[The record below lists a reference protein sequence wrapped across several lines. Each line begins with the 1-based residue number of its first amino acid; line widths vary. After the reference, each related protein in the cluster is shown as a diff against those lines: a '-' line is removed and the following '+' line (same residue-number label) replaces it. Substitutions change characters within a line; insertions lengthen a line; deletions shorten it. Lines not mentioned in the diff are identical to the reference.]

1 MVSRIIAGC
10 IRKKKKSGDLSGNGG
25 KDTKTSSPNASN
37 WLQGAVP
44 VL

>member
-10 IRKKKKSGDLSGNGG
+10 IGKKKSGDLSGNGG
-25 KDTKTSSPNASN
+25 KDTKTRSPNASN